1 MCLCYIPADLF
12 VGGMMKVLLITN
24 YWYPWNTSGTMRW
37 LQMGRYLDFDV
48 LTSRKPRKGFYDE
61 TLPFGHFRRVY
72 RHGSGLPAV
81 LSGLYL
87 ALRAIFFRSYD
98 VYIFTVPPFTL
109 AFGAYILQ
117 LLGRRVVIDIRDNGD
132 NKNNHWKLITKICQY
147 FQERVKHRTTVM
159 QFMDE
164 GATRILSGYNEELN
178 TIYRVKPDKWR
189 FIDKKS
195 RSYYWFYNRNIRHG
209 QIPDYR
215 KRINGVY
222 NCSSYQNLLYLGFKG
237 LPTDCIHPECVRQP
251 VQSWKESAK
260 QMKEYLDA
268 I

>member
-1 MCLCYIPADLF
+1 
-12 VGGMMKVLLITN
+12 
-24 YWYPWNTSGTMRW
+24 MRW

-117 LLGRRVVIDIRDNGD
+117 LLGRRVVIDIRDNGN
-132 NKNNHWKLITKICQY
+132 NKNNRWKLVTKICQY
-147 FQERVKHRTTVM
+147 FQERVKHRTTD
-159 QFMDE
+159 FNFHDT
-164 GATRILSGYNEELN
+164 GATRILSGYNPELKRAF
-178 TIYRVKPDKWR
+178 TFGWQWR
-189 FIDKKS
+189 FFNTERGQYKS
-195 RSYYWFYNRNIRHG
+195 YNDCLNHG
-209 QIPDYR
+209 LIPDYR

-222 NCSSYQNLLYLGFKG
+222 SCSSFVNLKYLGCVD
-237 LPTDCIHPECVRQP
+237 LPIDKIHIECVGQP
-251 VQSWKESAK
+251 VQSWKQSAK
-260 QMKEYLDA
+260 EMKEYLDA